1 MYITVRKELL
11 DEMLFFDEATKN
23 GTRYNAAHV
32 LNRDAAPKVIDLS
45 FFFFFFNFKEG
56 FLSPFH

>member
-45 FFFFFFNFKEG
+45 FFSFFF
-56 FLSPFH
+56 